1 MNGFAHPSAATTILV
16 LGCPFRVCVLTILVF
31 LPRSALAGLRGKK
44 NVEVFVLHP
53 HGRVSH
59 IQEKQ
64 MTTITDP
71 NVHNISGT
79 PAGCF
84 PASGVARFHNAALR
98 PTTSRGHF

>member
-1 MNGFAHPSAATTILV
+1 
-16 LGCPFRVCVLTILVF
+16 
-31 LPRSALAGLRGKK
+31 LAGLRGKK

-79 PAGCF
+79 PAGYF
-84 PASGVARFHNAALR
+84 PVCLR
-98 PTTSRGHF
+98 CCTFP

>member
-1 MNGFAHPSAATTILV
+1 MASHTSLR
-16 LGCPFRVCVLTILVF
+16 CYQPFWCLDALSVFVLTIFVF
-31 LPRSALAGLRGKK
+31 LHRSALAGLRGKK